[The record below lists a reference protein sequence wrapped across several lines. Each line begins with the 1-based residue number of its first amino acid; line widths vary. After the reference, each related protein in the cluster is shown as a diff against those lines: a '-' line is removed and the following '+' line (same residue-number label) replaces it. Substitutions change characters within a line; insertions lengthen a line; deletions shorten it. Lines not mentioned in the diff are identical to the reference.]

1 MSIGCHG
8 EGLRERKRRVTRQ
21 RLQDVALR
29 LVAERGLEAV
39 TVEDISSAVD
49 VSSRTFF
56 NYFPTKEDALTGD
69 QHWLPPADTVRRI
82 LVAGAGADL
91 FDDLHRLLRAT
102 APLLSERREEMR
114 PRRDLCQRYPG
125 LL

>member
-82 LVAGAGADL
+82 LVAEAGADL
-91 FDDLHRLLRAT
+91 HGVERLGTADLVGHLDQVGD
-102 APLLSERREEMR
+102 RRRMAR
-114 PRRDLCQRYPG
+114 MSSGLPR
-125 LL
+125 